1 MHRFHRLMLVLAGVS
16 SFAAV
21 PSSFATVASVSIDWS
36 QLQTQ
41 VLPISGLPAPSL
53 TLSGQ
58 STHLTTSASS
68 AGDGSESPGP
78 HPGQL
83 DRRKKPGRP
92 YHECRRS
99 RERQQFHHFGNCL
112 SHTPS
117 Q

>member
-1 MHRFHRLMLVLAGVS
+1 MHRFHRLMLVLASVS

-41 VLPISGLPAPSL
+41 VLPISGLPAPSD
-53 TLSGQ
+53 TFRPVYAFDNECEQRGRRQ
-58 STHLTTSASS
+58 RK
-68 AGDGSESPGP
+68 PGP